1 MGRSTG
7 PAERSTAVC
16 GTTGTGSGTGSGA
29 AGAGS
34 GTPGVGEERGHTT
47 GGPAKDPHGAVI
59 GVGGAKSLGGPQRL
73 VVTLDTGLVTTQAM
87 GA

>member
-16 GTTGTGSGTGSGA
+16 GTTDTGSGTGSGA
-29 AGAGS
+29 AGGS
-34 GTPGVGEERGHTT
+34 GTAGVGEERGHTT

-59 GVGGAKSLGGPQRL
+59 GVGGAKSLGGPFL